1 MSHKICDKL
10 IRKEEMQ
17 DGENIYSYELFER
30 QGRSV
35 YNFGLSLYSI
45 SISMTDKNG
54 RASRARASDL
64 FSKLNDANA
73 FFDKM
78 VRNLATPIDLQY
90 VIEDELN

>member
-1 MSHKICDKL
+1 
-10 IRKEEMQ
+10 
-17 DGENIYSYELFER
+17 
-30 QGRSV
+30 
-35 YNFGLSLYSI
+35 
-45 SISMTDKNG
+45 MTDKNG

-64 FSKLNDANA
+64 FSKLNEANA